1 MEGDGKVRFAAKSLG
16 DYSAGLTDRLTVGES
31 LVTEGPYGSFDYE
44 DDSKRQVWV
53 AGGVG
58 LTPFVARLE
67 ELAAR
72 GGAGYPVDLFHSNRR
87 ADPDVVSRLKQ
98 AATEAGVSLH
108 VVESPVD
115 GPLTVE
121 RLADVVR
128 DWKDTSTWFG
138 GPAGFAEAIRHRVA
152 IGYPGRRRC
161 SPKRGEEFARVFGH
175 RTPLF
180 SIPAQGPWLAARA
193 RVHKK
198 CHTLDCIASRRL
210 A

>member
-1 MEGDGKVRFAAKSLG
+1 MRFAAKSLG
-16 DYSAGLTDRLTVGES
+16 DYSAGLTDRLAVGDS

-53 AGGVG
+53 AGGVV

-72 GGAGYPVDLFHSNRR
+72 GGAGYPVDLFYSTRR
-87 ADPDVVSRLKQ
+87 ADPGVVSRVKQ
-98 AATEAGVSLH
+98 AATEAGVALH

-115 GPLTVE
+115 GPLTVG

-161 SPKRGEEFARVFGH
+161 SPKRGE
-175 RTPLF
+175 
-180 SIPAQGPWLAARA
+180 
-193 RVHKK
+193 
-198 CHTLDCIASRRL
+198 
-210 A
+210 